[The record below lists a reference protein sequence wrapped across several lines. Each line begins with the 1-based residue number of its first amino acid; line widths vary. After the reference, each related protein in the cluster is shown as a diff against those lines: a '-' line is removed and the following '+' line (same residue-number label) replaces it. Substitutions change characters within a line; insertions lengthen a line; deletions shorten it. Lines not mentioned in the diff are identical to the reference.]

1 MVLLDLVAAS
11 WYFAALLVLQLIAT
25 LPTHHGYAGCRA
37 IVACAHVRLF
47 PRSHLCVKP
56 AESPSPPLL
65 LHGCSFAWR
74 FQNND
79 LGAIV
84 PEEMKAAG
92 VTMTIRNRYYLFLA
106 RFAPWFRFISLL
118 TSALY
123 ERHEIQRFFKCL
135 RRLKSSSNPLKSVR
149 SMNFPVLAGIYSCG
163 QSIRR

>member
-1 MVLLDLVAAS
+1 MAMRVAELS
-11 WYFAALLVLQLIAT
+11 LLV
-25 LPTHHGYAGCRA
+25 RMF
-37 IVACAHVRLF
+37 ACFRV
-47 PRSHLCVKP
+47 SHLCVKP

-65 LHGCSFAWR
+65 LHGCSFAER

-84 PEEMKAAG
+84 PEEMKPAG

-118 TSALY
+118 TSVLY

-135 RRLKSSSNPLKSVR
+135 RRLNSSSNPLKSVR